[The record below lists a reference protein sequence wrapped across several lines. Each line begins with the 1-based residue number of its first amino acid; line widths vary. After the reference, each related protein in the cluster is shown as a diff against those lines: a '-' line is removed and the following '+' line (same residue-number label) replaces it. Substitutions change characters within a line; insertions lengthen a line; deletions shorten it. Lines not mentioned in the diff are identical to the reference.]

1 MSNYFLNRCGAWI
14 VSAFLP
20 TVLLC
25 SSAFAD
31 WATDMFQDT
40 SHNFGT
46 VARGAD
52 TQFQFVFQ
60 NKFVEDVVIESVHSS
75 CRCTTPTYNKK
86 VIKTWEKGAVNIKL
100 DTRNFSGRKD
110 ATVTVRF
117 SKPFYAEVQL
127 HSYCSIRTDVSV
139 QPGNVAFGTVSVGSK
154 QTRNFYV
161 DYAGGMTWRN
171 WRIIDIQSE
180 ASFFSASMREVT
192 RQPGSVRYEIALS
205 LKEDVPAGYLKE
217 FIDLVTNDPNPGNQ
231 HCPVPVSGLVEPT
244 ISVKPSPLSFGL
256 IQSADPIQKTVV
268 IAGQNPFMITGIQS
282 SDSRVTAVLPTE
294 AKTVHILPLRF
305 QQTAL
310 SGKFSGMIRFSV
322 NTQSAPVSLTFTG
335 ESIPPV
341 KEEETEIIET
351 AESTAPVSQPQ
362 EISPAQRFFPPQKQQ
377 EESVQPEAA
386 TADSGEKSNAE
397 NTNST
402 AAGSSKV
409 PGIGKK
415 ETLDFSS
422 KTVPGGTLEMDAPA
436 LDTPEAGTSEE
447 SVKPGANAQNANS
460 PAVESP
466 ALPESEGVNAGKT
479 PLFQR
484 MPPKQST
491 SKRPTTKP
499 AAQKEPAEPALP
511 GSPEPANEIA
521 AYLAPAQDALPSIP
535 DNSTDDSLDIAAP
548 LAL

>member
-1 MSNYFLNRCGAWI
+1 M
-14 VSAFLP
+14 P
-20 TVLLC
+20 TILLC
-25 SSAFAD
+25 SSAYAD
-31 WATDMFQDT
+31 WATEMFQDT

-75 CRCTTPTYNKK
+75 CRCTTPTYDKK
-86 VIKTWEKGAVNIKL
+86 VIKTWEKGVVNIKL

-161 DYAGGMTWRN
+161 DYAGGMNWRN

-256 IQSADPIQKTVV
+256 IQSAEPVQKTVV

-282 SDSRVTAVLPTE
+282 SDPRVTAVLPKE

-305 QQTAL
+305 QQSAL
-310 SGKFSGMIRFSV
+310 SGKFSGTIRFSV
-322 NTQSAPVSLTFTG
+322 NTQPVPVSLTFTG
-335 ESIPPV
+335 ESVPSV
-341 KEEETEIIET
+341 KEEESEIIET
-351 AESTAPVSQPQ
+351 AESTTPASQPQ

-377 EESVQPEAA
+377 EENASPEAA
-386 TADSGEKSNAE
+386 SADSEQTPKAE
-397 NTNST
+397 ISNST
-402 AAGSSKV
+402 ADGTSKV
-409 PGIGKK
+409 PGNDPK
-415 ETLDFSS
+415 EPLDFSS

-436 LDTPEAGTSEE
+436 LDTPETETLE
-447 SVKPGANAQNANS
+447 SVNSNAEANMSNANPLAVEPVALPVSEGANA
-460 PAVESP
+460 
-466 ALPESEGVNAGKT
+466 EGANAGKT

-484 MPPKQST
+484 IPPKQPT
-491 SKRPTTKP
+491 SKRSTAKP
-499 AAQKEPAEPALP
+499 AAQTEQAEPTLP
-511 GSPEPANEIA
+511 GSPEPVKEN
-521 AYLAPAQDALPSIP
+521 LSDVAPAQDALPPVP